1 MSLAETTSLLAIPL
15 ASGCAVLLTHVPL
28 GQAVLRRGIVFVD
41 LAVAQVAGVGV
52 LVGHMLGFEGALA
65 QQAAAFGP
73 ALALALLLGW
83 AERWWGDVAEALI
96 GCIFVLA
103 ACAALLLVGA
113 GPEGAGHLQE
123 TLSGQIL
130 WASPQQAL
138 WCTAAGLVIA
148 VTWFKGCWRQ
158 GAGFYVC
165 LAAAVTISVQLVGV
179 YLVFAS
185 LILPALGSRR
195 AHHGLLVG
203 YLIGLVGYGAGMALS
218 VVGNWPTGPVIVWML
233 AATAWAAAL
242 LTRLA

>member
-15 ASGCAVLLTHVPL
+15 ATGCAVLLTHVPL
-28 GQAVLRRGIVFVD
+28 GQAILRRGIVFVD

-52 LVGHMLGFEGALA
+52 LIGHMMGLEGTLA

-83 AERWWGDVAEALI
+83 VERWWGDVAEALI

-130 WASPQQAL
+130 WTSPQQAL
-138 WCTAAGLVIA
+138 WCAVAGLVIA
-148 VTWFKGCWRQ
+148 VAWFYGRWRQ
-158 GAGFYVC
+158 GTGFYVC

-185 LILPALGSRR
+185 LIMPALGSRR
-195 AHHGLLVG
+195 AHHGLLAG
-203 YLIGLVGYGAGMALS
+203 YLIGLVGYGAGMAVS
-218 VVGNWPTGPVIVWML
+218 VLGNWPTGPVIVWML
-233 AATAWAAAL
+233 AAASLAASLA
-242 LTRLA
+242 TRLA